1 MIKNSGKDYA
11 GKFMDLYGIEIKDKD
26 GNRDENATNIIKESL
41 GKSYD
46 VLFDYLCDKITEGA
60 ITSPSSVNGP
70 HTGGAYSGVTTG
82 KVKIK
87 LT

>member
-1 MIKNSGKDYA
+1 MIKGSGKNYA
-11 GKFMDLYGIEIKDKD
+11 GKFIDLYGIEIKDKD
-26 GNRDENATNIIKESL
+26 GNRNEDATNNLKESL
-41 GKSYD
+41 GKTYD

-60 ITSPSSVNGP
+60 ITSPSSVNGA